1 MSNMAKPQHT
11 RVPANRWPVGNS
23 QSAPTATPTVPIAVI
38 MFGVMGVRASASPTG
53 RSRRAKKGLRAFSM
67 AVRSYWRSGQEGRF
81 RLGACGRV
89 SSR

>member
-11 RVPANRWPVGNS
+11 RVPANRWPMGNS
-23 QSAPTATPTVPIAVI
+23 QSAPMATPTVPAAVI
-38 MFGVMGVRASASPTG
+38 MFGVTGVRASAWPSG
-53 RSRRAKKGLRAFSM
+53 DSRRANSGLRAFSM